1 MNESPPEQEP
11 ILSLRASRVASARKR
26 GLGSAVFASA
36 RPVEVKIF
44 ADRIEEHQPGLPG
57 RASIRTLRYDQ
68 IAQIRLNRGL
78 KWSSISIESTGGHS
92 IVIPHLG
99 REDAETAKA
108 LIEEQLTRTNPNQ
121 PAPTSQHNLS
131 EELNQLAELHQKQ
144 LLTDDEYAAAKDK
157 LLHN

>member
-1 MNESPPEQEP
+1 MNESRPEQEP
-11 ILSLRASRVASARKR
+11 ILSLRASRVASARRR
-26 GLGSAVFASA
+26 GLASAVFASA
-36 RPVEVKIF
+36 RPIEIKIF

-92 IVIPHLG
+92 LVIPHLG

-108 LIEEQLTRTNPNQ
+108 LIEEQLTRANKDRTV
-121 PAPTSQHNLS
+121 PASDYRL
-131 EELNQLAELHQKQ
+131 
-144 LLTDDEYAAAKDK
+144 
-157 LLHN
+157 